1 MFTCA
6 NARVTGGVLKVEAAQ
21 DSSAIFSRRE
31 LMSLKKLM
39 KDDAIKA
46 EVDALI
52 EKATAAALKARN
64 KEVKDAIKDVA
75 AEIKDGEDKVFKK
88 AGATVIKQ
96 VLEAIA

>member
-1 MFTCA
+1 
-6 NARVTGGVLKVEAAQ
+6 
-21 DSSAIFSRRE
+21 
-31 LMSLKKLM
+31 MSLKKLM

-52 EKATAAALKARN
+52 EKVTAAALKARN

-75 AEIKDGEDKVFKK
+75 AEIKNGEDKVFKK
-88 AGATVIKQ
+88 AGAMVIKQ

>member
-1 MFTCA
+1 
-6 NARVTGGVLKVEAAQ
+6 
-21 DSSAIFSRRE
+21 
-31 LMSLKKLM
+31 MSLKKLM